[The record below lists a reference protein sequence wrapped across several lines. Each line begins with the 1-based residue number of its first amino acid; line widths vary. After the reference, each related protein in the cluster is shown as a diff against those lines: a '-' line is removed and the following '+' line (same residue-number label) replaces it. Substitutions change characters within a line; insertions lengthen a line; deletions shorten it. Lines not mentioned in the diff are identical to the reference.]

1 MLPDFFKRMWL
12 CGTVVSI
19 VSVLLSIAS
28 LFFSTYLTMSRQGLH
43 SIPDKR
49 MSIREIWDWQRYILH
64 AGCEICF
71 VGAIF
76 AVFGGAACLVFR
88 LSRVHLP
95 RTLSP

>member
-1 MLPDFFKRMWL
+1 MRPDFFKKMWL

-28 LFFSTYLTMSRQGLH
+28 LFFSTYLTMSRQGLQGLH
-43 SIPDKR
+43 DKR
-49 MSIREIWDWQRYILH
+49 MSIREIWDWLRYILH

-76 AVFGGAACLVFR
+76 AVFGGAACLAYRFR
-88 LSRVHLP
+88 RK
-95 RTLSP
+95 

>member
-1 MLPDFFKRMWL
+1 MLSDFFKRVWL

-19 VSVLLSIAS
+19 VSVLLSITS
-28 LFFSTYLTMSRQGLH
+28 LFFFTYLTMSRQGLH

-49 MSIREIWDWQRYILH
+49 MSIREIWDWQLYNLH

-76 AVFGGAACLVFR
+76 AVVGGTACLVYRFR
-88 LSRVHLP
+88 RK
-95 RTLSP
+95 